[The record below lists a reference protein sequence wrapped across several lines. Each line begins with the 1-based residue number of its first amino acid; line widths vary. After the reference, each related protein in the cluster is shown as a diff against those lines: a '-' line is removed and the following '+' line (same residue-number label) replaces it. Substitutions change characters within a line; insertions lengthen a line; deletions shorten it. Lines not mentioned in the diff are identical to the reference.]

1 MPVGPVDAGGG
12 GMAAGVPGGAPGRVT
27 VAEAPPVVYGVR
39 PAAVAAVALARG
51 AVAAGL
57 GLGVFTV
64 LVIAAWISAPY
75 PDSGPSGA
83 LHVAAG
89 LWLLAHGAELVRP
102 ETLSGGPPAPVGV
115 VPLLM
120 AALPVWLAYR
130 AARDALEPVDTRPR
144 PAPAGA
150 VCAVSAG
157 YLAVAGAAA
166 LYALGGPLE
175 ARPLSVAG
183 HVPAVVVLAAAAGA
197 WSAYG
202 RPLGPLPR
210 WLPGW
215 ARRAPAR
222 SRTVAAVRAAGW
234 ALLALVAGGGL
245 LALASLAWHW
255 EAAYASL
262 EGLSGG
268 WAERVAVLLLAL
280 ALLPN
285 AAVWGAAYGLGP
297 GFALGT
303 GAVVTP
309 LGVAKAPAV
318 PDFPLLAAVPGGAR
332 GEWVTWAAAAVP
344 LVAGAV
350 AGWRTAEEAAPP
362 LARRAE
368 TWSAGRTAGSAALAA
383 LLCGAVAAGLAAAA
397 SGPLGVGR
405 LVAFGPVWWQAGG
418 AALAWTAVVGV
429 PVALVLRLWRSRGGE
444 GADGSPGGAPGG
456 ERSGGGVRDRR
467 YGGSRRSGGLLA
479 GEGARGAAPGGP
491 APRRRGRHRKPSTAA
506 HRPPHP
512 ADGRRAPHPS
522 DPDRAPQP
530 TEPRQGAASATAAA
544 PGQGHQAQGKGR
556 PDRNAEPHRDTA
568 PARDTAPNGAARPD
582 RGAAPGRWWD
592 VRRWFR
598 RRTPPPEPAAPE
610 PARPDTPYDVEQ
622 DPLPFATASPGTPPP
637 VSTPFLADTP
647 PTGHGPAA
655 SRPPRPAPDAA
666 PD

>member
-12 GMAAGVPGGAPGRVT
+12 GMAAGRGGPGRVT
-27 VAEAPPVVYGVR
+27 VVEAPPVVYGVR

-57 GLGVFTV
+57 GLGAFTV

-115 VPLLM
+115 VPLLL
-120 AALPVWLAYR
+120 AAVPVWLAYR

-157 YLAVAGAAA
+157 YLVVAGAAA

-202 RPLGPLPR
+202 RPLGPLPQ

-222 SRTVAAVRAAGW
+222 SRTVAAVRAAGGALA
-234 ALLALVAGGGL
+234 ALLAGGGL
-245 LALASLAWHW
+245 LALVSLAWHW

-297 GFALGT
+297 GFTLGT

-309 LGVAKAPAV
+309 LGVAGAPAV

-344 LVAGAV
+344 LVAGVV

-368 TWSAGRTAGSAALAA
+368 TWGVGRTAGSAALAA
-383 LLCGAVAAGLAAAA
+383 LLCGAATAGLAAAA

-444 GADGSPGGAPGG
+444 SAGGEGPGGAPGG
-456 ERSGGGVRDRR
+456 ERPGGGVRAGR
-467 YGGSRRSGGLLA
+467 YGGARRGGDPRP

-506 HRPPHP
+506 PRPPHP
-512 ADGRRAPHPS
+512 ADARRAPYAS
-522 DPDRAPQP
+522 GPDRAPRP
-530 TEPRQGAASATAAA
+530 AEPWQGAAHTTAGA
-544 PGQGHQAQGKGR
+544 PGTGK
-556 PDRNAEPHRDTA
+556 PDRATELDRGTEPDRGIEPGRGTE
-568 PARDTAPNGAARPD
+568 PD
-582 RGAAPGRWWD
+582 RGAAPGRRWA

-622 DPLPFATASPGTPPP
+622 DPLPFATAPPGTLPPVGIPLLAETPPP
-637 VSTPFLADTP
+637 E
-647 PTGHGPAA
+647 HGSAG
-655 SRPPRPAPDAA
+655 SRPPRPEQEAA